1 MLFFP
6 DNISCVL
13 DGKWFE
19 IVFSWLVN
27 VEIGCIW
34 LPNSLVNV
42 EITVQDQ
49 PRTDYSPV
57 SLSVI
62 DFIVSS
68 SALIIPTKVGL
79 DPNIKTEMVVDFRI
93 NELEFGSQIQPI
105 STLTRIIRADEET
118 MKSITLSDTGL

>member
-1 MLFFP
+1 MSSNVSYTSTRT
-6 DNISCVL
+6 NIST
-13 DGKWFE
+13 
-19 IVFSWLVN
+19 VN
-27 VEIGCIW
+27 TILLTETNTHSQ
-34 LPNSLVNV
+34 PT
-42 EITVQDQ
+42 ETVQDQ
-49 PRTDYSPV
+49 SRTDYSPV

-105 STLTRIIRADEET
+105 STLTSEFGPNSLVNVEIGCI
-118 MKSITLSDTGL
+118 